1 MDNILYSKKPPE
13 AQLEEVDEIIRGC
26 NSPARNVW
34 QRIRSYIKN
43 FESKLDEEH
52 EILITFLT
60 LKGAQA
66 IEVNNISYWSPDM
79 LIFECNDD
87 DGETILLQH
96 YSQVNFYLS
105 ARKKKNPKRPSRTIG
120 FSSDT
125 PNGKTNYDN

>member
-60 LKGAQA
+60 LAGAQA
-66 IEVNNISYWSPDM
+66 
-79 LIFECNDD
+79 
-87 DGETILLQH
+87 
-96 YSQVNFYLS
+96 
-105 ARKKKNPKRPSRTIG
+105 IG

-125 PNGKTNYDN
+125 PDAKTNYDN